1 MCSLILAGRGILN
14 PDESTESAM
23 LMNRRVGL
31 TVLLVSLLSGLALHS
46 GDTGAPPK
54 TAATNTTQG
63 GNTAPASSE
72 RPIRIDVQLV
82 EVNISVIDPYNRF
95 VTGLDRDHFQVYED
109 DQQQVISHFTSEDVP
124 ISVGLI
130 FDTSGSMSDKID
142 KSRMAINQF
151 FRSSN
156 PADEFFVI
164 SFNDRP
170 SEVSGFTHD
179 LDSLQSKLNFTE
191 AKGRTALFDAI
202 YLGINEMRKAKF
214 SRKVLLVIS
223 DGGDNHSRYT
233 EQDIKRIVKEADV
246 QIYSVGI
253 YEPYSNRGRTPEEL
267 AGPSLLTELS
277 ELTGGRQFPVENLN
291 DLPDI
296 TRKIS
301 RELRN
306 LYIVGYAPT
315 NAKRD
320 GKWRKIRV
328 KLLPP
333 KGLPPLHLFAKSG
346 YYAPVQ

>member
-1 MCSLILAGRGILN
+1 MTFNRGVSFAAVFAFFLIL
-14 PDESTESAM
+14 P
-23 LMNRRVGL
+23 
-31 TVLLVSLLSGLALHS
+31 LLLFCE
-46 GDTGAPPK
+46 TP
-54 TAATNTTQG
+54 
-63 GNTAPASSE
+63 GNTSKTPDAPATITDGKTGVTTPAGPQE
-72 RPIRIDVQLV
+72 RPIRVDVQLV
-82 EVNISVIDPYNRF
+82 EVNVSVIDPYNRF

-109 DQQQVISHFTSEDVP
+109 DEQQTISHFTSEDVP
-124 ISVGLI
+124 ISIGLI
-130 FDTSGSMSDKID
+130 FDASGSMSDKID
-142 KSRMAINQF
+142 KSRMAVNQF

-170 SEVSGFTHD
+170 NQVSSFTHN
-179 LDSLQSKLNFTE
+179 LDTLQNKLNFTE
-191 AKGRTALFDAI
+191 AKGRTALLDAI
-202 YLGINEMRKAKF
+202 YLGMNEMRKAKY
-214 SRKVLLVIS
+214 SRKVLLIIS

-246 QIYSVGI
+246 QIYAVGI
-253 YEPYSNRGRTPEEL
+253 YEPYSSRGRTPEEL
-267 AGPSLLTELS
+267 AGPSLLTEIA
-277 ELTGGRQFPVENLN
+277 EMTGGRQFPVENLN

-306 LYIVGYAPT
+306 LYVLGYAPS

>member
-1 MCSLILAGRGILN
+1 MIFDRSVRLAAVLAVFLILPSSLFSGTPGN
-14 PDESTESAM
+14 SSKTPDAPAANSDAKSD
-23 LMNRRVGL
+23 GQ
-31 TVLLVSLLSGLALHS
+31 ALP
-46 GDTGAPPK
+46 APP
-54 TAATNTTQG
+54 
-63 GNTAPASSE
+63 E

-82 EVNISVIDPYNRF
+82 EVNVSVIDPYNRF
-95 VTGLDRDHFQVYED
+95 VTGLDREHFQVYED
-109 DQQQVISHFTSEDVP
+109 DEQQTISHFTSEDVP
-124 ISVGLI
+124 ISIGLI
-130 FDTSGSMSDKID
+130 FDSSGSMADKID
-142 KSRMAINQF
+142 KSRMAVNQF

-170 SEVSGFTHD
+170 NQVSGFTHN
-179 LDSLQSKLNFTE
+179 LDSLQGKLNFTE
-191 AKGRTALFDAI
+191 AKGRTALLDAI
-202 YLGINEMRKAKF
+202 YLGMNEMRKAKY
-214 SRKVLLVIS
+214 SRKVLLIIS

-246 QIYSVGI
+246 QVYAVGI
-253 YEPYSNRGRTPEEL
+253 YEPYSSRGRTPEEL
-267 AGPSLLTELS
+267 AGPSLLTEIA
-277 ELTGGRQFPVENLN
+277 EMTGGRQFPVENLN

-306 LYIVGYAPT
+306 LYVLGYSPT